1 MQHFIERFHRLVLHR
16 SAGITHAGP
25 AYTVPCKERAF
36 RIPRFRAASA
46 PPGMPPH
53 HGGAA
58 FAAKRRIDA
67 PRSRTRAC
75 IAAGILQAR

>member
-1 MQHFIERFHRLVLHR
+1 M
-16 SAGITHAGP
+16 
-25 AYTVPCKERAF
+25 PCKERAF
-36 RIPRFRAASA
+36 RIPRFRADSA

-58 FAAKRRIDA
+58 FAAQRRIDA